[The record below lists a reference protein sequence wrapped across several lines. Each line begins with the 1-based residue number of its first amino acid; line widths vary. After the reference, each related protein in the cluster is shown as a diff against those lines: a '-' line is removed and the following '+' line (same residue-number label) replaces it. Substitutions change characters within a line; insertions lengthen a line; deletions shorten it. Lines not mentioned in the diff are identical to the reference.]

1 MNLSADLGGELV
13 RPYNVHP
20 IYNSHMLQLHTWLRP
35 YQEHHK
41 IQQYARKIII
51 INNKKKKQTIAF
63 LKK

>member
-13 RPYNVHP
+13 RPCNVHP

-51 INNKKKKQTIAF
+51 INNNKKKNRP
-63 LKK
+63 